1 MPSTL
6 EDVLGTLAALT
17 SEGVEGGGGVAIR
30 EAVASSGGVD
40 VAVGVMAS
48 IVAPFVP
55 RLPTDGG
62 GSTGSSSSS
71 SSSGASSGGGGG
83 GGMPPPAYMESPKTV
98 NAGKAPKPENVPL
111 PEGGFEG
118 DHKEEGDGQ
127 KTGEPAQPAA
137 VAAVAAVAAGETGEK
152 KEGDGPA
159 PALPTVAQMEQL
171 QQALRVLDGLAT
183 LDRFRPS
190 VANVEGSVLSL
201 VAAVFVSTDAGESL
215 AGEDEAEWKTAAE
228 SVGSIAA
235 ACIGQLELVGGV
247 GDAQYTA
254 RRVLLQFL
262 GRRGR
267 TEGGA
272 GAGALSSAVVARSN
286 AAVLRALQAL
296 CRRTPSD
303 GSSGGDQDGSFVADV
318 AVQAAT
324 LLRAAAVEQEAGEE
338 LAMEVRGVCVVT
350 VELIVVR

>member
-71 SSSGASSGGGGG
+71 SSSGAGSGGGGG
-83 GGMPPPAYMESPKTV
+83 GGMAPPAYMESPKTV

-127 KTGEPAQPAA
+127 KTGEPAQP
-137 VAAVAAVAAGETGEK
+137 AVAAVAAGETGEK

>member
-1 MPSTL
+1 
-6 EDVLGTLAALT
+6 
-17 SEGVEGGGGVAIR
+17 
-30 EAVASSGGVD
+30 
-40 VAVGVMAS
+40 
-48 IVAPFVP
+48 
-55 RLPTDGG
+55 
-62 GSTGSSSSS
+62 
-71 SSSGASSGGGGG
+71 
-83 GGMPPPAYMESPKTV
+83 MESPKTV

-118 DHKEEGDGQ
+118 DLKEGGDGQ

-137 VAAVAAVAAGETGEK
+137 VGAVAAGETGEK

-201 VAAVFVSTDAGESL
+201 VAAVFVSTDAGEGL

-254 RRVLLQFL
+254 RRILLQFL

-267 TEGGA
+267 TAGGGGGGGGGAGGA

-303 GSSGGDQDGSFVADV
+303 PSDGSSGGDNDGSFVADV

-324 LLRAAAVEQEAGEE
+324 LLRTAAVEQEAGEE
-338 LAMEVRGVCVVT
+338 LAMEVRGVCVTMCDYV
-350 VELIVVR
+350 